1 MLLQKVTGNFD
12 REILD
17 NILKVFKSDKFDVDD
32 TTGLS
37 LFLYPNSLAIFAK
50 DKNQAN
56 IGIHYY
62 TSFEWDQLDSLLVS
76 DQLLR
81 LDIPAKI
88 HLHQVEFSLVPG
100 VLYFPG
106 KEETYLSFVGNKKE
120 ENFYFANPLDS
131 NNIQLVSF
139 LSEKNKKSF
148 EARFSELNFFHG
160 ATSFL
165 SYLFKERFNL
175 IGQEILVCV
184 LDNCFYAAA
193 FTDQE
198 LSIFNIFEMQSKD
211 DILKYVSILI
221 SQLNYD
227 KNHVRISVFGA
238 SSQHDITDEW
248 GNNYFHHFRVKVPH
262 SNQNYSHGFKHLKSS
277 GLFETYWQ
285 FD

>member
-1 MLLQKVTGNFD
+1 MEN
-12 REILD
+12 
-17 NILKVFKSDKFDVDD
+17 NLKVYKSDKFDVAD

-37 LFLYPNSLAIFAK
+37 LFLFPNSVAIFAK

-56 IGIHYY
+56 IAIHYY
-62 TSFEWDQLDSLLVS
+62 KNLNSENLDSLLVS
-76 DQLLR
+76 DEFLR
-81 LDIPAKI
+81 LDIPTKVFT
-88 HLHQVEFSLVPG
+88 HELEFSLVPG
-100 VLYFPG
+100 VLYSPG
-106 KEETYLSFVGNKKE
+106 KEDTYLSFVGKQKDN
-120 ENFYFANPLDS
+120 NFYFANALDS

-139 LSEKNKKSF
+139 LSEKTKKSL
-148 EARFSELNFFHG
+148 ESRFSDLSYFHG

-184 LDNCFYAAA
+184 LDHYFYAAA

-198 LSIFNIFEMQSKD
+198 LTVFNIFEIQSKE

-221 SQLNYD
+221 AQLNYD

-238 SSQHDITDEW
+238 SSQHEITEDW
-248 GNNYFHHFRVKVPH
+248 GMAYFHHFRVKTPH
-262 SNQNYSHGFKHLKSS
+262 SNQNYSHGFKHLKSG